1 MPRLFYCDIVP
12 LLPLQHPATANH
24 GTIKMPAAQ
33 WRTNLVLQLQQCG
46 VGFVDGEGARDLGCA
61 LHLGHHDH
69 ILATRLGPVGQALE
83 MEQNQHD
90 DR

>member
-1 MPRLFYCDIVP
+1 MPAAQWRTNLV
-12 LLPLQHPATANH
+12 LLLTMC
-24 GTIKMPAAQ
+24 TIKMPAAQ
-33 WRTNLVLQLQQCG
+33 WRTNLVLQLQQRG

-69 ILATRLGPVGQALE
+69 VLATRLGPVGQALE

-90 DR
+90 DS

>member
-33 WRTNLVLQLQQCG
+33 WRTNLVLQLQQRG

-69 ILATRLGPVGQALE
+69 VLATRLGPVGQALE